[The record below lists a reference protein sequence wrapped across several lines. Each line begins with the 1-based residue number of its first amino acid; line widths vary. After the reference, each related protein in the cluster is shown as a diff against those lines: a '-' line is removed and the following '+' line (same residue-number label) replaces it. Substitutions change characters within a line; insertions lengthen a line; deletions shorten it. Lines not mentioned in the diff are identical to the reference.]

1 MGKGPTTKPKTVT
14 YALTQSFSYASYG
27 ISHAP
32 SSHITPYVPVTGVP
46 NPQPLKTRNLEAS
59 TLEIECHLA

>member
-1 MGKGPTTKPKTVT
+1 MT
-14 YALTQSFSYASYG
+14 YALTQSFSYASYRIG
-27 ISHAP
+27 HAP